1 MAPSSDDLNKLPPPS
16 GDLQPSSSF
25 PRTIQQKPAT
35 IPVQAGTGV
44 LGDIGDNVITGR
56 AEYIRQSTD
65 EEMIWQE
72 SPSLVL
78 LVPRFLKY
86 AILMAIVLIA
96 CSAAKNYVRQNP
108 YAQGALESIGIHA
121 TAESRSSEPSRRAG
135 RKPRGG
141 RHAAEQAADAASPDA
156 TSTDTPTDAPPS
168 EADAP
173 RPVPGNDLGHI
184 LSLIKLSFGAL
195 FTVLFLAYILK
206 LMTTKYSA
214 SSQRLIVEEGSLHS
228 VNRPYELHQLGDAL
242 IVKPLLLRLFNVS
255 NLEIVKPPI
264 TLVGLRNAEYVRDIL
279 RQGGQMEASR
289 VDKIRFR

>member
-1 MAPSSDDLNKLPPPS
+1 LAPSSDDSNRLLPPS
-16 GDLQPSSSF
+16 GNLQPSSSF

-35 IPVQAGTGV
+35 IPVQAGSGV

-56 AEYIRQSTD
+56 AEYIRQNTD

-78 LVPRFLKY
+78 LLPRFIKY

-96 CSAAKNYVRQNP
+96 CSAARNYVRQNP
-108 YAQGALESIGIHA
+108 YAQTALESVGIHA
-121 TAESRSSEPSRRAG
+121 TAESRSGEPSRRAG

-141 RHAAEQAADAASPDA
+141 HHAAEQAADAAS
-156 TSTDTPTDAPPS
+156 TDTPTTDVPP
-168 EADAP
+168 EAEAP
-173 RPVPGNDLGHI
+173 RTVPGNDLGHI

-242 IVKPLLLRLFNVS
+242 IVKPLLLRLFGVA

-264 TLVGLRNAEYVRDIL
+264 ALVGLRNAEYVRDIL

>member
-1 MAPSSDDLNKLPPPS
+1 LAPSSDDLNKLPPPS

-35 IPVQAGTGV
+35 VPVQAVSGV
-44 LGDIGDNVITGR
+44 LGDIGDNSVTGR
-56 AEYIRQSTD
+56 AEYIRQNTD

-78 LVPRFLKY
+78 LLPRFIKY

-96 CSAAKNYVRQNP
+96 CSAARNYVRQNP
-108 YAQGALESIGIHA
+108 YAQAALEHVGIHA
-121 TAESRSSEPSRRAG
+121 TGELRFAEPSRRAG
-135 RKPRGG
+135 HKPRGG
-141 RHAAEQAADAASPDA
+141 RHAAEQAAEQAPDAAS
-156 TSTDTPTDAPPS
+156 TDPTTDAPPQ
-168 EADAP
+168 ADEP
-173 RPVPGNDLGHI
+173 SSVPGNDLGHI
-184 LSLIKLSFGAL
+184 LNLIKLSFGVL
-195 FTVLFLAYILK
+195 FTLLFLAYILK

-228 VNRPYELHQLGDAL
+228 VNRPYELHQLGDAV
-242 IVKPLLLRLFNVS
+242 IVKQFLPRFFGIA
-255 NLEIVKPPI
+255 NLEILKPPV
-264 TLVGLRNAEYVRDIL
+264 TLIGLRNADYVRDIL

>member
-1 MAPSSDDLNKLPPPS
+1 LAPSSDDSNKLPPPS
-16 GDLQPSSSF
+16 GNMQPSSSF

-44 LGDIGDNVITGR
+44 LGDIGENVITGR

-78 LVPRFLKY
+78 LLPRFIKY
-86 AILMAIVLIA
+86 AVLMAIVLIA
-96 CSAAKNYVRQNP
+96 CSMARNYVRQNP
-108 YAQGALESIGIHA
+108 YAQAALESVGIHA
-121 TAESRSSEPSRRAG
+121 TAESRSGEPSHRAG
-135 RKPRGG
+135 RKPKGG
-141 RHAAEQAADAASPDA
+141 RHAAEQAADAV
-156 TSTDTPTDAPPS
+156 STDTPAPDATTDAPS
-168 EADAP
+168 EAEAP
-173 RPVPGNDLGHI
+173 RTVPGNDLGHI

-228 VNRPYELHQLGDAL
+228 VNRPYELHQLGDAV
-242 IVKPLLLRLFNVS
+242 IVKPLLPRLFGVA

>member
-1 MAPSSDDLNKLPPPS
+1 
-16 GDLQPSSSF
+16 
-25 PRTIQQKPAT
+25 
-35 IPVQAGTGV
+35 
-44 LGDIGDNVITGR
+44 
-56 AEYIRQSTD
+56 
-65 EEMIWQE
+65 
-72 SPSLVL
+72 
-78 LVPRFLKY
+78 
-86 AILMAIVLIA
+86 MAIVLIA